1 MKIITVLLLVAF
13 FLIAVAF
20 GAQNQISVQFNYLIA
35 QGEFQLSTLLSIF
48 FGVGF
53 GVGWLICGGLYFKAR
68 FSLRRLKKQMTKQ
81 TRELDKLRITPEN
94 TQNQKG

>member
-20 GAQNQISVQFNYLIA
+20 GAQNQILVQFNYLVA

-68 FSLRRLKKQMTKQ
+68 FSLRRLKKKITKQ
-81 TRELDKLRITPEN
+81 TSELEKLRVTPASS
-94 TQNQKG
+94 QNQKG